1 MLYEFIIENRGELIE
16 RCRAKISSRPAP
28 QPTDVEL
35 EHGVPLFLDQLVDT
49 LRRALS
55 SNAAIDDSATKHGH
69 DLLARGFTIAQV
81 VHDYGGVCQ
90 AITELAGERNA
101 PIKPGEFQV
110 LNRCLDEAIAAAVTE
125 YTRLRAREGTERLG
139 MLAHELRNQ
148 LNNAIL
154 SSDMLKSGS
163 VGWTGSTGA
172 VLTRS
177 LMGLK
182 TLIDREL
189 ADVRIGSGNCQLATL
204 VVRDFIADIEVAAA
218 MEATARGLTL
228 AVVSIAGDVV
238 VTVDEHILASVV
250 SNLLQNAFKFTRKG
264 GRVILRARAT
274 ADRVLVDVEDQCG
287 GLPPGKIDEFFRS
300 FEQGRAN
307 RAGVG
312 LGLSICERGA
322 RMCDGEIHVVDHP
335 GTGCVF
341 TIDLPRTLTR

>member
-1 MLYEFIIENRGELIE
+1 MLYEFLIENRAELIA

-28 QPTDVEL
+28 QPTDIEL

-49 LRRALS
+49 LRGALTA
-55 SNAAIDDSATKHGH
+55 NAAIDDSATRHGH
-69 DLLARGFTIAQV
+69 ELLVRGFTIAQV

-101 PIKPGEFQV
+101 PIEPGEFQV
-110 LNRCLDEAIAAAVTE
+110 LNRCLDEAIAAAVTA
-125 YTRLRAREGTERLG
+125 YAKLRAREGTERLG
-139 MLAHELRNQ
+139 MLAHELRNR
-148 LNNAIL
+148 LNTAIL

-189 ADVRIGSGNCQLATL
+189 ADVRISSENCQLGTL
-204 VVRDFIADIEVAAA
+204 LIRDFVADIEVAAA

-228 AVVSIAGDVV
+228 SVVSVADDVAV
-238 VTVDEHILASVV
+238 NADEHILASVV

-264 GRVILRARAT
+264 GHVVLRVRAT
-274 ADRVLVDVEDQCG
+274 VERVLIDVEDQCG
-287 GLPPGKIDEFFRS
+287 GLPPGKVGDLFQP
-300 FEQGRAN
+300 FEQGGAN
-307 RAGVG
+307 RAGLG

-322 RMCDGEIHVVDHP
+322 RMNDGKLHVVDRP

-341 TIDLPRTLTR
+341 TLDLPRTLAK